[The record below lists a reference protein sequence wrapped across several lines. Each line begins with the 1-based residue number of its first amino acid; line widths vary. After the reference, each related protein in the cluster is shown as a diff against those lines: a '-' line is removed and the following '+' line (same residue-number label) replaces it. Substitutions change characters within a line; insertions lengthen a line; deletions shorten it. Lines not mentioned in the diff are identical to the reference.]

1 MKRHK
6 TTIIV
11 IVLLIVTLAVGIGI
25 INAINSKTTQRQL
38 EADRQYKAEQK
49 AFCMGIY
56 KQESTKWN
64 NVESWN
70 YDEIRDKCFVVYREN
85 PRSTEAQCRDKFQ
98 NEEGKIMIGFMKDYL
113 LCLDGYFENDF

>member
-1 MKRHK
+1 MKKHK
-6 TTIIV
+6 NTIIFITLTV
-11 IVLLIVTLAVGIGI
+11 IAVALVVGII
-25 INAINSKTTQRQL
+25 SAINARTTQRKA

-70 YDEIRDKCFVVYREN
+70 YDEILDKCFVVYREN
-85 PRSTEAQCRDKFQ
+85 PRSTEAQCREKFQ